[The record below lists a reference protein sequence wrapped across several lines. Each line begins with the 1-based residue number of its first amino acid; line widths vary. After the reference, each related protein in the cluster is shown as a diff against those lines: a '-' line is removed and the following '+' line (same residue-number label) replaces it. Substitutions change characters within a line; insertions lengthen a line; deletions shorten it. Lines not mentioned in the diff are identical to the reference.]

1 MIDVGI
7 AEQHATTMAKRYGN
21 ARNETILSDLFNIL
35 QRAYDQVVHDICRQN
50 LNVFI
55 GIDRSGLVGADG
67 ETHQGVFDISF
78 LRHLP
83 NMVLMMPKD
92 ENEGQHLVYTAMQ
105 YEDGPI
111 ALRYARGNG
120 LGVHMDEELKAI
132 PIGTWETL
140 KEGTQATI
148 LTFGTTIPMAMEAAE
163 RLEKL
168 GFQ

>member
-1 MIDVGI
+1 ML
-7 AEQHATTMAKRYGN
+7 QQWRRYGN
-21 ARNETILSDLFNIL
+21 ARNEAILSDLFNIL

-105 YEDGPI
+105 YEDDQSHCVMR
-111 ALRYARGNG
+111 A
-120 LGVHMDEELKAI
+120 VMDLAFIWMKN
-132 PIGTWETL
+132 
-140 KEGTQATI
+140 
-148 LTFGTTIPMAMEAAE
+148 
-163 RLEKL
+163 
-168 GFQ
+168 

>member
-1 MIDVGI
+1 ML
-7 AEQHATTMAKRYGN
+7 QQWRRYGN
-21 ARNETILSDLFNIL
+21 ARNEAILSDLFNIL

-140 KEGTQATI
+140 KRVHK
-148 LTFGTTIPMAMEAAE
+148 
-163 RLEKL
+163 RL
-168 GFQ
+168 F

>member
-21 ARNETILSDLFNIL
+21 ARNEAILSDLFNIL

-120 LGVHMDEELKAI
+120 LGVHMDKELKAI

-140 KEGTQATI
+140 KEGHK
-148 LTFGTTIPMAMEAAE
+148 
-163 RLEKL
+163 RL
-168 GFQ
+168 F